1 MTVLSNLLSKTYLHN
16 MIRARGGAYGC
27 GISFSKNGDVLFMSY
42 RDPNLKE
49 TLDVYKKTGE
59 FLRNLDISKEE
70 LENFIIG
77 TVNNFDPPTTPFLK
91 GKFALTMHISGYSEE
106 DIKNELKNALSTSV
120 EDLKNFAKLIDE
132 ILAEN
137 LICVIGSSKVINENK
152 GLFNEVKGIK

>member
-1 MTVLSNLLSKTYLHN
+1 M
-16 MIRARGGAYGC
+16 
-27 GISFSKNGDVLFMSY
+27 LFRS
-42 RDPNLKE
+42 
-49 TLDVYKKTGE
+49 
-59 FLRNLDISKEE
+59 
-70 LENFIIG
+70 
-77 TVNNFDPPTTPFLK
+77 
-91 GKFALTMHISGYSEE
+91 YSEE